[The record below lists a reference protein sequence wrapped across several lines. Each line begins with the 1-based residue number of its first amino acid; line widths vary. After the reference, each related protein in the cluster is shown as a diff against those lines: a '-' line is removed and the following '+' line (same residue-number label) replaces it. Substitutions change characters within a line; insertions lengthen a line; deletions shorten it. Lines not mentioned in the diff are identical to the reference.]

1 MSFTGWLVQSACRIT
16 LSRAAGAP
24 GFADPSSLSRTAATM
39 RIVAVAR
46 AVADVAEAGVEAVA
60 SAAAA
65 MRIIWLPNALAGG
78 W

>member
-1 MSFTGWLVQSACRIT
+1 MPSAWRIT
-16 LSRAAGAP
+16 LSRAGGAP

-39 RIVAVAR
+39 RIVAVAC

-65 MRIIWLPNALAGG
+65 IRNIWLPNAVVAG

>member
-1 MSFTGWLVQSACRIT
+1 
-16 LSRAAGAP
+16 
-24 GFADPSSLSRTAATM
+24 M
-39 RIVAVAR
+39 RIVAVAC

-65 MRIIWLPNALAGG
+65 IRNIWLPNAVVAG